1 MASGEPEGR
10 QAMPIDG
17 WSKSSLK
24 SLLEGCSWQWA
35 LQKLGGL
42 DSPSGPHACA
52 GTGLHAALEAHEQAR
67 IEGAELSYENGLYL
81 AATVAYREGQT
92 VPDMWQRIH
101 GDPWTAAQW
110 AAGMW
115 ETWWSSDV
123 RQRLLTYT
131 PLATEWAFRV
141 PTPGSPLPMRGFID
155 WVGRD
160 ADGVLTVIDW
170 KSASNLRRWKNGNG
184 QPIEAA
190 SYLLGA
196 AEWEPDGPRRIEWHV
211 VSRKGESVVL
221 EGPSVVGDDIDPSF
235 EVAVLAA
242 QALLDDRAFTPNPS
256 WNLCSDRWCPFY
268 HGCQVSG
275 SLSPEQISFDA
286 SQQQPEVFDS
296 VAEGMPSYELA
307 DNED

>member
-1 MASGEPEGR
+1 
-10 QAMPIDG
+10 MPIDG

-52 GTGLHAALEAHEQAR
+52 GTGLHAALEAHEQGR
-67 IEGAELSYENGLYL
+67 IDGTELSYEDGLYL
-81 AATVAYREGQT
+81 AVTVAYREAHT

-101 GDPWTAAQW
+101 GDPLTAAEW

-115 ETWWSSDV
+115 ATWWVSDV
-123 RQRLLTYT
+123 RRQLLTYT
-131 PLATEWAFRV
+131 PLETEWAFRV

-170 KSASNLRRWKNGNG
+170 KSASNLRRWGNGNN

-211 VSRKGESVVL
+211 VSRKGESRILV
-221 EGPSVVGDDIDPSF
+221 GPSVVGDEIDPSF
-235 EVAVLAA
+235 EAAVLAA
-242 QALLDDRAFTPNPS
+242 QAMLDDRAFTPNPS

-275 SLSPEQISFDA
+275 SLSPDNISFDSSA
-286 SQQQPEVFDS
+286 VSHDS
-296 VAEGMPSYELA
+296 LTPVSEGGPSYELE
-307 DNED
+307 DNLD